1 MNFIAQHI
9 EKINQLCQTHHVKK
23 LYAFGSVLTQR
34 FHSKSDID
42 LLVELEPMTPLEKGE
57 TLLSLWE
64 ELEQLLGRKIDLL
77 TDQPIKNQVLKQNIE
92 KTKCM
97 IYERTSK
104 EMAY

>member
-1 MNFIAQHI
+1 MNFITQHI
-9 EKINQLCQTHHVKK
+9 EKIKQLCQAHQVKK
-23 LYAFGSVLTQR
+23 VYAFGSVVTHR

-42 LLVELEPMTPLEKGE
+42 LLVELEPMPPLEKGE
-57 TLLSLWE
+57 ALLSLWE
-64 ELEQLLGRKIDLL
+64 GLEQLLGRKIDLL

-97 IYERTSK
+97 IYERTSE